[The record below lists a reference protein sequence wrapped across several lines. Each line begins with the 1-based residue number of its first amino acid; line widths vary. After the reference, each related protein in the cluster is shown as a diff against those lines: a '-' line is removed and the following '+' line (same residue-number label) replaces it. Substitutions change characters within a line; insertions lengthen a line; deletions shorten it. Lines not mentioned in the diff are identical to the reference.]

1 MLRAT
6 PRGFTDVERDTA
18 CYSALLRLGYLFDG
32 VHCPHH
38 HLSLPYPGIQAARG
52 DKLLRISVLNIKP
65 VPEFRSLSAA
75 KLGPKP

>member
-1 MLRAT
+1 M
-6 PRGFTDVERDTA
+6 ERDTA
-18 CYSALLRLGYLFDG
+18 SLLWGYLFDG
-32 VHCPHH
+32 VHGPHH
-38 HLSLPYPGIQAARG
+38 HLSLPYPSIQMARG